1 MPSFDSGDDFVWIGG
16 PSEGLGLL
24 IILFEEAVDR
34 GLEIGDRSEHA
45 AFQSPLCQG
54 REKTFDSVE
63 PRCRSGREVK
73 GPAGMAG
80 EPLADLRMFMGGVIV
95 DDRLDRLS
103 RWSPLLDGVEE
114 ANELLMA
121 MALHVAADYCAV
133 EHIECGEQRCRAVS
147 LVVVGHGS
155 GATFLQR
162 QTGLGA
168 VKRLDLALFVE
179 RQNNGVSWRIDIEP
193 DHVAQFVNE
202 AWVVRKLELANP
214 VGLETMAAPDPLDG
228 TNTEARRL
236 RHQDAGPVGRF
247 AGWIAKRQGDNPL
260 GRLAIERLD
269 PRGPGL
275 VAKQTLEPF
284 FQEAFLPAP
293 NASLG
298 LAGSSHDLVR
308 AGPIGREENNLGSPH
323 VLLRDI
329 AIVDEIFKPTP
340 IGQRNGDGFSCAHRA
355 DLHMPQIW
363 GIPIGT

>member
-1 MPSFDSGDDFVWIGG
+1 
-16 PSEGLGLL
+16 
-24 IILFEEAVDR
+24 
-34 GLEIGDRSEHA
+34 
-45 AFQSPLCQG
+45 
-54 REKTFDSVE
+54 
-63 PRCRSGREVK
+63 
-73 GPAGMAG
+73 
-80 EPLADLRMFMGGVIV
+80 MFMGGVIV

-162 QTGLGA
+162 QAGLGA

-214 VGLETMAAPDPLDG
+214 VGLETMAAPIRW
-228 TNTEARRL
+228 TELTL
-236 RHQDAGPVGRF
+236 RPDAFAIKTPVQSVVSPGGSPSVRATTRSAASPSSGLIREGPS
-247 AGWIAKRQGDNPL
+247 
-260 GRLAIERLD
+260 
-269 PRGPGL
+269 L

-298 LAGSSHDLVR
+298 LAGWPHDLVR

-355 DLHMPQIW
+355 NSHMPQI
-363 GIPIGT
+363 GESQGLKC